1 MAKSAT
7 KKGALERISG
17 GAAAFM
23 QKFLPDAFLFAVVLT
38 VIVFVAAMLATGQG
52 PLAMLDHWGKG
63 IWGLLAFSMQMVLVL
78 VTGHV
83 LALAPP
89 FKKLLVRLAGIPKTP
104 FQGIALV
111 AIVSYTACILNWG
124 FGLVIGAIYA
134 KEIAKKL
141 KGIDYRLLIATAY
154 SGFVWWHAGF
164 SGSIPLSISTQ
175 PAPGTAIA
183 NTGGAMTQAAAFSE
197 TLFSPTNIFIVV
209 VSFIALPIITTMM
222 HPKNPEDVVTID
234 PSLLEEDDE
243 TPKVTKEQLATMTPA
258 EKLENLPFINI
269 ALGAMGLVYIILYFA
284 GLASF
289 NLDLNI
295 VNLIFLTAGV
305 FLHWTPRSLLNAV
318 SEAAKGAAGIILQFP
333 LYAGIQA
340 MMMGANATT
349 GVSLAGVISN
359 FFVNISIATGNPEKT
374 FPFFT
379 FISAGIVNFFIPSGG
394 GQWAVQGPIMVPTA
408 AALGNVSLP
417 QTAMAIAYGD
427 SWTNMIQPFWALP
440 ALGIAKL
447 GARDI
452 MGYSLI
458 VLIVTGIIAGAGL
471 LIFS

>member
-1 MAKSAT
+1 MAKAAS
-7 KKGALERISG
+7 KKGVLERISG

-38 VIVFVAAMLATGQG
+38 VIVFVFGMIATGQG
-52 PLAMLDHWGKG
+52 PLDMLNHWGKG
-63 IWGLLAFSMQMVLVL
+63 VWGLLAFSMQMVLVL

-89 FKKLLVRLAGIPKTP
+89 FKKLLVKLAGIPKTP

-111 AIVSYTACILNWG
+111 TIVSYVACILNWG

-141 KGIDYRLLIATAY
+141 KGIDYRLLIASAY
-154 SGFVWWHAGF
+154 AGFVWWHAGF

-175 PAPGTAIA
+175 PAAGAAIA
-183 NTGGAMTQAAAFSE
+183 NTGGTMTQAAAITQ
-197 TLFSPTNIFIVV
+197 TLFSPTNLFIVLATLIV
-209 VSFIALPIITTMM
+209 LPILTTMM
-222 HPKNPEDVVTID
+222 HPKNEEDVVSID
-234 PSLLEEDDE
+234 PSLLAEEE
-243 TPKVTKEQLATMTPA
+243 TPKLTKEQIAAMSPA
-258 EKLENLPFINI
+258 EKLENLPIINL
-269 ALGAMGLVYIILYFA
+269 ALGIMGVVYIVLYFS

-295 VNLIFLTAGV
+295 VNFIFLIAGV
-305 FLHWTPRSLLNAV
+305 ILHWTPRSLLNAV
-318 SEAAKGAAGIILQFP
+318 GEAAKGAGGIVLQFP

-340 MMMGANATT
+340 MMVGANAAT
-349 GVSLAGVISN
+349 GVSLASVISS
-359 FFVNISIATGNPEKT
+359 FFVNISTVKT
-374 FPFFT
+374 LPFFT
-379 FISAGIVNFFIPSGG
+379 FISAGIVNFFVPSGG
-394 GQWAVQGPIMVPTA
+394 GQWAVQGPVMLPA
-408 AALGNVSLP
+408 AQELGVELP
-417 QTAMAIAYGD
+417 RVAMAIAYGD

-452 MGYSLI
+452 MGYTLI
-458 VLIVTGIIAGAGL
+458 VLVVTGIIAGAGL
-471 LIFS
+471 LLF

>member
-1 MAKSAT
+1 MAKAAS

-38 VIVFVAAMLATGQG
+38 VIVFVFGMIATGQG
-52 PLAMLDHWGKG
+52 PLDMLNHWGKG
-63 IWGLLAFSMQMVLVL
+63 VWGLLAFSMQMVLVL

-89 FKKLLVRLAGIPKTP
+89 FKKLLVKLAGIPKTP

-111 AIVSYTACILNWG
+111 TIVSYVACILNWG

-141 KGIDYRLLIATAY
+141 KGIDYRLLIASAY
-154 SGFVWWHAGF
+154 AGFVWWHAGF

-175 PAPGTAIA
+175 PAAGAAIA
-183 NTGGAMTQAAAFSE
+183 NTGGTMTQAAAITQ
-197 TLFSPTNIFIVV
+197 TLFSPTNLFIILATLIV
-209 VSFIALPIITTMM
+209 LPILTTMM
-222 HPKNPEDVVTID
+222 HPKNEEDVVSID
-234 PSLLEEDDE
+234 PSLLAEEE
-243 TPKVTKEQLATMTPA
+243 TPKLTKEQIAAMSPA
-258 EKLENLPFINI
+258 EKLENLPIINL
-269 ALGAMGLVYIILYFA
+269 ALGAMGVVYIVLYFS

-295 VNLIFLTAGV
+295 VNFIFLIAGV
-305 FLHWTPRSLLNAV
+305 ILHWTPRSLLNAV
-318 SEAAKGAAGIILQFP
+318 GEAAKGAGGIVLQFP

-340 MMMGANATT
+340 MMVGANAAT
-349 GVSLAGVISN
+349 GVSLASVISS
-359 FFVNISIATGNPEKT
+359 FFVGISTVKT
-374 FPFFT
+374 LPFFT
-379 FISAGIVNFFIPSGG
+379 FLSAGIVNFFVPSGG
-394 GQWAVQGPIMVPTA
+394 GQWAVQGPVMLPA
-408 AALGNVSLP
+408 AQELGVELP
-417 QTAMAIAYGD
+417 RVAMAIAYGD

-452 MGYSLI
+452 MGYTLI
-458 VLIVTGIIAGAGL
+458 VLVVTGIIAGAGL
-471 LIFS
+471 LLF

>member
-1 MAKSAT
+1 MAKAAS

-38 VIVFVAAMLATGQG
+38 VIVFVFGMIATGQG
-52 PLAMLDHWGKG
+52 PLDMLNHWGKG
-63 IWGLLAFSMQMVLVL
+63 VWGLLAFSMQMVLVL

-89 FKKLLVRLAGIPKTP
+89 FKKLLVKLAGIPKTP
-104 FQGIALV
+104 FQGIAFV
-111 AIVSYTACILNWG
+111 TIVSFVASILNWG

-141 KGIDYRLLIATAY
+141 RGIDYRLLIASAY
-154 SGFVWWHAGF
+154 AGFVWWHAGF

-175 PAPGTAIA
+175 PAAGAAIA
-183 NTGGAMTQAAAFSE
+183 NTGGTMTQAAAITQ
-197 TLFSPTNIFIVV
+197 TLFSPTNLFIILATLIV
-209 VSFIALPIITTMM
+209 LPILTTMM
-222 HPKNPEDVVTID
+222 HPKNEEDVVSID
-234 PSLLEEDDE
+234 PSLLAEEE
-243 TPKVTKEQLATMTPA
+243 TPKLTKEQIAAMSPA
-258 EKLENLPFINI
+258 EKLENLPIINL
-269 ALGAMGLVYIILYFA
+269 ALGIMGVIYIVLYFS

-295 VNLIFLTAGV
+295 VNFIFLIAGV
-305 FLHWTPRSLLNAV
+305 LLHWTPRSLLNAV
-318 SEAAKGAAGIILQFP
+318 GEAAKGAGGIVLQFP

-340 MMMGANATT
+340 MMVGANAAT
-349 GVSLAGVISN
+349 GVSLASVISS
-359 FFVNISIATGNPEKT
+359 FFVSISTVRT

-379 FISAGIVNFFIPSGG
+379 FLSAGIVNFFVPSGG
-394 GQWAVQGPIMVPTA
+394 GQWAVQGPVMLPA
-408 AALGNVSLP
+408 AQELGIELP
-417 QTAMAIAYGD
+417 KVAMAIAYGD

-452 MGYSLI
+452 MGYTLI
-458 VLIVTGIIAGAGL
+458 VLVVTGIIAAAGL
-471 LIFS
+471 LLF

>member
-1 MAKSAT
+1 MAKAAS
-7 KKGALERISG
+7 KKGVLERISG

-38 VIVFVAAMLATGQG
+38 VIVFVFGMIATGQG
-52 PLAMLDHWGKG
+52 PLAMLNHWGKG
-63 IWGLLAFSMQMVLVL
+63 VWGLLAFSMQMVLVL

-89 FKKLLVRLAGIPKTP
+89 FKKLLVKLAGIPKTP
-104 FQGIALV
+104 FQGIAFV
-111 AIVSYTACILNWG
+111 TIVSFVASILNWG

-141 KGIDYRLLIATAY
+141 RGIDYRLLIASAY
-154 SGFVWWHAGF
+154 AGFVWWHAGF

-175 PAPGTAIA
+175 PAAGAAIA
-183 NTGGAMTQAAAFSE
+183 NTGGTMTQAAAITQ
-197 TLFSPTNIFIVV
+197 TLFSPTNLFIILATLIV
-209 VSFIALPIITTMM
+209 LPILTTMM
-222 HPKNPEDVVTID
+222 HPKNEEDVVSID
-234 PSLLEEDDE
+234 PSLLAEEE
-243 TPKVTKEQLATMTPA
+243 TPKLTKEQIAAMSPA
-258 EKLENLPFINI
+258 EKLENLPIINL
-269 ALGAMGLVYIILYFA
+269 ALGIMGVIYIVLYFS

-295 VNLIFLTAGV
+295 VNFIFLIAGV
-305 FLHWTPRSLLNAV
+305 LLHWTPRSLLNAV
-318 SEAAKGAAGIILQFP
+318 GEAAKGAGGIVLQFP

-340 MMMGANATT
+340 MMVGANAAT
-349 GVSLAGVISN
+349 GVSLASVISS
-359 FFVNISIATGNPEKT
+359 FFVSISTVKT

-379 FISAGIVNFFIPSGG
+379 FLSAGIVNFFVPSGG
-394 GQWAVQGPIMVPTA
+394 GQWAVQGPVMLPA
-408 AALGNVSLP
+408 AQELGIELP
-417 QTAMAIAYGD
+417 KVAMAIAYGD

-452 MGYSLI
+452 MGYTLI
-458 VLIVTGIIAGAGL
+458 VLVVTGIIAGAGL
-471 LIFS
+471 LLF

>member
-1 MAKSAT
+1 MAKAAS
-7 KKGALERISG
+7 KKGVLERISG

-38 VIVFVAAMLATGQG
+38 VIVFVFGMIATGQG
-52 PLAMLDHWGKG
+52 PLDMLNHWGKG
-63 IWGLLAFSMQMVLVL
+63 VWGLLAFSMQMVLVL

-89 FKKLLVRLAGIPKTP
+89 FKKLLVKLAGIPKTP

-111 AIVSYTACILNWG
+111 TIVSFVACILNWG

-141 KGIDYRLLIATAY
+141 KGIDYRLLIASAY
-154 SGFVWWHAGF
+154 AGFVWWHAGF

-175 PAPGTAIA
+175 PAAGAAIA
-183 NTGGAMTQAAAFSE
+183 NTGGTMTQAAAITQ
-197 TLFSPTNIFIVV
+197 TLFSPTNLFIVLATLIV
-209 VSFIALPIITTMM
+209 LPILTTMM
-222 HPKNPEDVVTID
+222 HPKNEEDVVSID
-234 PSLLEEDDE
+234 PSLLAEEE
-243 TPKVTKEQLATMTPA
+243 TPKLTKEQIAAMTPA
-258 EKLENLPFINI
+258 EKLENLPIINL
-269 ALGAMGLVYIILYFA
+269 ALGAMGVVYIVLYFS

-295 VNLIFLTAGV
+295 VNFIFLIAGV
-305 FLHWTPRSLLNAV
+305 ILHWTPRSLLNAV
-318 SEAAKGAAGIILQFP
+318 GEAAKGAGGIVLQFP

-340 MMMGANATT
+340 MMVGANAAT
-349 GVSLAGVISN
+349 GVSLASVISS
-359 FFVNISIATGNPEKT
+359 FFVSISTVKT
-374 FPFFT
+374 LPFFT
-379 FISAGIVNFFIPSGG
+379 FISAGIVNFFVPSGG
-394 GQWAVQGPIMVPTA
+394 GQWAVQGPVMLPA
-408 AALGNVSLP
+408 AQELGVELP
-417 QTAMAIAYGD
+417 RVAMAIAYGD

-452 MGYSLI
+452 MGYTLI
-458 VLIVTGIIAGAGL
+458 VLVVTGIIAGAGL
-471 LIFS
+471 SLF

>member
-1 MAKSAT
+1 MAKAAS
-7 KKGALERISG
+7 KKGVLERISG

-38 VIVFVAAMLATGQG
+38 VIVFVFGMIATGQG
-52 PLAMLDHWGKG
+52 PLAMLTHWGKG
-63 IWGLLAFSMQMVLVL
+63 VWGLLAFSMQMVLVL

-89 FKKLLVRLAGIPKTP
+89 FKKLLVKLAGIPKTP

-111 AIVSYTACILNWG
+111 TIVSYVACILNWG

-141 KGIDYRLLIATAY
+141 KGIDYRLLIASAY
-154 SGFVWWHAGF
+154 AGFVWWHAGF

-175 PAPGTAIA
+175 PAAGAAIA
-183 NTGGAMTQAAAFSE
+183 NTGGTMTQAAAITQ
-197 TLFSPTNIFIVV
+197 TLFSPTNLFIVLATLIV
-209 VSFIALPIITTMM
+209 LPILTTMM
-222 HPKNPEDVVTID
+222 HPKNEEDVVSID
-234 PSLLEEDDE
+234 PSLLAEEE
-243 TPKVTKEQLATMTPA
+243 APKLTKEQIAAMSPA
-258 EKLENLPFINI
+258 EKLENLPIINL
-269 ALGAMGLVYIILYFA
+269 ALGAMGVVYIVLYFS

-295 VNLIFLTAGV
+295 VNFIFLIAGV
-305 FLHWTPRSLLNAV
+305 ILHWTPRSLLNAV
-318 SEAAKGAAGIILQFP
+318 GEAAKGAGGIVLQFP

-340 MMMGANATT
+340 MMVGVNVET
-349 GVSLAGVISN
+349 GVSLAKVISN
-359 FFVNISIATGNPEKT
+359 FFVSISTVKT
-374 FPFFT
+374 LPFFT
-379 FISAGIVNFFIPSGG
+379 FLSAGIVNFFVPSGG
-394 GQWAVQGPIMVPTA
+394 GQWAVQGPVMLPA
-408 AALGNVSLP
+408 AQDLGVDLP
-417 QTAMAIAYGD
+417 KVAMAIAYGD

-452 MGYSLI
+452 MGYTLI
-458 VLIVTGIIAGAGL
+458 VLVVTGIIAGAGL
-471 LIFS
+471 LLF

>member
-1 MAKSAT
+1 MAKAAS

-38 VIVFVAAMLATGQG
+38 VIVFVFGMIATGQG
-52 PLAMLDHWGKG
+52 PLDMLKHWGKG
-63 IWGLLAFSMQMVLVL
+63 VWGLLAFSMQMVLVL

-89 FKKLLVRLAGIPKTP
+89 FKKLLIKLAGIPKTP

-111 AIVSYTACILNWG
+111 TIVSYVACILNWG

-141 KGIDYRLLIATAY
+141 KGIDYRLLIASAY
-154 SGFVWWHAGF
+154 AGFVWWHAGF

-175 PAPGTAIA
+175 PAAGAAIA
-183 NTGGAMTQAAAFSE
+183 NTGGTMTQAAAITQ
-197 TLFSPTNIFIVV
+197 TLFSPTNLFIILATLIV
-209 VSFIALPIITTMM
+209 LPILTTMM
-222 HPKNPEDVVTID
+222 HPKNEEDVVSID
-234 PSLLEEDDE
+234 PSLLAEEE
-243 TPKVTKEQLATMTPA
+243 TPKLTKEQIAAMSPA
-258 EKLENLPFINI
+258 EKLENLPIINL
-269 ALGAMGLVYIILYFA
+269 ALGAMGVVYIVLYFS

-295 VNLIFLTAGV
+295 VNFIFLIAGV
-305 FLHWTPRSLLNAV
+305 ILHWTPRSLLNAV
-318 SEAAKGAAGIILQFP
+318 GEAAKGAGGIVLQFP

-340 MMMGANATT
+340 MMVGANAAT
-349 GVSLAGVISN
+349 GVSLASVISS
-359 FFVNISIATGNPEKT
+359 FFVGISTVKT
-374 FPFFT
+374 LPFFT
-379 FISAGIVNFFIPSGG
+379 FLSAGIVNFFVPSGG
-394 GQWAVQGPIMVPTA
+394 GQWAVQGPVMLPA
-408 AALGNVSLP
+408 AQELGVELP
-417 QTAMAIAYGD
+417 RVAMAIAYGD

-452 MGYSLI
+452 MGYTLI
-458 VLIVTGIIAGAGL
+458 VLVVTGIIAGAGL
-471 LIFS
+471 LLF

>member
-7 KKGALERISG
+7 KKGVLERISG

-38 VIVFVAAMLATGQG
+38 VIVFIASMLATGQG
-52 PLAMLDHWGKG
+52 PLAMLNHWGKG
-63 IWGLLAFSMQMVLVL
+63 VWGLLAFSMQMVLVL

-89 FKKLLVRLAGIPKTP
+89 FKKLLVKLAGIPKTP

-111 AIVSYTACILNWG
+111 TIVSYVACILNWG

-141 KGIDYRLLIATAY
+141 RGIDYRLLIASAY
-154 SGFVWWHAGF
+154 AGFVWWHAGF

-175 PAPGTAIA
+175 PAAGAAIA
-183 NTGGAMTQAAAFSE
+183 NTGGTMTQAASIAQ
-197 TLFSPTNIFIVV
+197 TLFSPTNLFIIL
-209 VSFIALPIITTMM
+209 VSLIVLPILTTLM
-222 HPKNPEDVVTID
+222 HPKNEADVISID
-234 PSLLEEDDE
+234 PSLLEEE
-243 TPKVTKEQLATMTPA
+243 EAPKVTKEQIAAMSPA
-258 EKLENLPFINI
+258 EKLENLPIINL
-269 ALGAMGLVYIILYFA
+269 ALGAMGVVYIVLYFS

-295 VNLIFLTAGV
+295 VNFIFLIAGV
-305 FLHWTPRSLLNAV
+305 ILHWTPRSLLNAV
-318 SEAAKGAAGIILQFP
+318 GEAAKGAGGIVLQFP

-340 MMMGANATT
+340 MMVGGNAD
-349 GVSLAGVISN
+349 GVSLASVISS
-359 FFVNISIATGNPEKT
+359 FFVSISTVKT

-379 FISAGIVNFFIPSGG
+379 FLSAGIVNFFVPSGG
-394 GQWAVQGPIMVPTA
+394 GQWAVQGPVMLPA
-408 AALGNVSLP
+408 AQEIGVELP
-417 QTAMAIAYGD
+417 KVAMAIAYGD

-452 MGYSLI
+452 MGYTLI
-458 VLIVTGIIAGAGL
+458 VLIVTGVIASLGL
-471 LIFS
+471 LLF

>member
-1 MAKSAT
+1 MAKAAS
-7 KKGALERISG
+7 KKGVLERISG

-38 VIVFVAAMLATGQG
+38 VIVFVFGMIATGQG
-52 PLAMLDHWGKG
+52 PLAMLTHWGKG
-63 IWGLLAFSMQMVLVL
+63 VWGLLAFSMQMVLVL

-89 FKKLLVRLAGIPKTP
+89 FKKLLVKLAGIPKTP

-111 AIVSYTACILNWG
+111 TIVSYVACILNWG

-141 KGIDYRLLIATAY
+141 RGIDYRLLIASAY
-154 SGFVWWHAGF
+154 AGFVWWHAGF

-175 PAPGTAIA
+175 PAAGAAIA
-183 NTGGAMTQAAAFSE
+183 NTGGTMTQAAAITQ
-197 TLFSPTNIFIVV
+197 TLFSPTNLFIVLATLIV
-209 VSFIALPIITTMM
+209 LPILTTMM
-222 HPKNPEDVVTID
+222 HPKNEEDVVSID
-234 PSLLEEDDE
+234 PSLLAEEE
-243 TPKVTKEQLATMTPA
+243 APKLTKEQIAAMSPA
-258 EKLENLPFINI
+258 EKLENLPIINL
-269 ALGAMGLVYIILYFA
+269 ALGAMGVVYIVLYFS

-295 VNLIFLTAGV
+295 VNFIFLIAGV
-305 FLHWTPRSLLNAV
+305 ILHWTPRSLLNAV
-318 SEAAKGAAGIILQFP
+318 GEAAKGAGGIVLQFP

-340 MMMGANATT
+340 MMVGANAAT
-349 GVSLAGVISN
+349 GVSLASVISS
-359 FFVNISIATGNPEKT
+359 FFVGISTVKT
-374 FPFFT
+374 LPFFT
-379 FISAGIVNFFIPSGG
+379 FLSAGIVNFFVPSGG
-394 GQWAVQGPIMVPTA
+394 GQWAVQGPVMLPA
-408 AALGNVSLP
+408 AQELGVELP
-417 QTAMAIAYGD
+417 RVAMAIAYGD

-452 MGYSLI
+452 MGYTLI
-458 VLIVTGIIAGAGL
+458 VLVVTGIIAGAGL
-471 LIFS
+471 LLF

>member
-1 MAKSAT
+1 MAKSAV
-7 KKGALERISG
+7 KKGVLERISG

-38 VIVFVAAMLATGQG
+38 VIVFLGGMVATGQG
-52 PLAMLDHWGKG
+52 PIAMLTHWGKG
-63 IWGLLAFSMQMVLVL
+63 VWGLLAFSMQMVLVL

-89 FKKLLVRLAGIPKTP
+89 FKKLLVRLAAIPKTP

-111 AIVSYTACILNWG
+111 TIVSYIACILNWG

-141 KGIDYRLLIATAY
+141 RGIDYRLLIASAY
-154 SGFVWWHAGF
+154 CGFVWWHAGF

-183 NTGGAMTQAAAFSE
+183 NTGGVMTQAAAFTE

-209 VSFIALPIITTMM
+209 VSFLVLPVVTMLM
-222 HPKNPEDVVTID
+222 HPRNEEDVVSID
-234 PSLLEEDDE
+234 PSLLKEEE
-243 TPKVTKEQLATMTPA
+243 TPKVTKEQLAAMSPA
-258 EKLENLPFINI
+258 EKLENLPIINL
-269 ALGAMGLVYIILYFA
+269 ALGAMGVVYIILYFS

-295 VNLIFLTAGV
+295 VNFIFLTAGV
-305 FLHWTPRSLLNAV
+305 LLHWTPRSLLNAV
-318 SEAAKGAAGIILQFP
+318 GEAAKGAGGIVLQFP

-340 MMMGANATT
+340 MMVGANAVT
-349 GVSLAGVISN
+349 GASLASVISN
-359 FFVNISIATGNPEKT
+359 FFVNISVATGNPEKT

-379 FISAGIVNFFIPSGG
+379 FLSAGIVNFFVPSGG
-394 GQWAVQGPIMVPTA
+394 GQWAVQGPVMLPA
-408 AALGNVSLP
+408 AQALGNVSLP

-458 VLIVTGIIAGAGL
+458 VLIVTGVIASAGL

>member
-1 MAKSAT
+1 MAKAAS

-38 VIVFVAAMLATGQG
+38 VIVFVFGMIATGQG
-52 PLAMLDHWGKG
+52 PLDMLKHWGKG
-63 IWGLLAFSMQMVLVL
+63 VWGLLAFSMQMVLVL

-89 FKKLLVRLAGIPKTP
+89 FKKLLVKLAGIPKTP

-111 AIVSYTACILNWG
+111 TIVSYVACILNWG

-141 KGIDYRLLIATAY
+141 KGIDYRLLIASAY
-154 SGFVWWHAGF
+154 AGFVWWHAGF

-175 PAPGTAIA
+175 PAAGAAIA
-183 NTGGAMTQAAAFSE
+183 NTGGTMTQAATITQ
-197 TLFSPTNIFIVV
+197 TLFSPTNLFIVLATLIV
-209 VSFIALPIITTMM
+209 LPILTTMM
-222 HPKNPEDVVTID
+222 HPKNEEDVVSID
-234 PSLLEEDDE
+234 PSLLAEEE
-243 TPKVTKEQLATMTPA
+243 TPKLTKEQIAAMSPA
-258 EKLENLPFINI
+258 EKLENLPIINLV
-269 ALGAMGLVYIILYFA
+269 LGAMGVVYIVLYFS

-295 VNLIFLTAGV
+295 VNFIFLIAGV
-305 FLHWTPRSLLNAV
+305 ILHWTPRSLLNAV
-318 SEAAKGAAGIILQFP
+318 GEAAKGAGGIVLQFP

-340 MMMGANATT
+340 MMVGANAAT
-349 GVSLAGVISN
+349 GVSLASVIST
-359 FFVNISIATGNPEKT
+359 FFVNISTVKT

-379 FISAGIVNFFIPSGG
+379 FISAGIVNFFVPSGG
-394 GQWAVQGPIMVPTA
+394 GQWAVQGPVMLPA
-408 AALGNVSLP
+408 AQELGVELP
-417 QTAMAIAYGD
+417 RVAMAIAYGD

-452 MGYSLI
+452 MGYTLL
-458 VLIVTGIIAGAGL
+458 VLVATGVIAALGL
-471 LIFS
+471 LLF

>member
-1 MAKSAT
+1 MAKAAS
-7 KKGALERISG
+7 KKGVLERISG

-38 VIVFVAAMLATGQG
+38 VIVFVFGMIATGQG
-52 PLAMLDHWGKG
+52 PLAMLNHWGKG
-63 IWGLLAFSMQMVLVL
+63 VWGLLAFSMQMVLVL

-89 FKKLLVRLAGIPKTP
+89 FKKLLVKLAGIPKTP
-104 FQGIALV
+104 FQGIAFV
-111 AIVSYTACILNWG
+111 TIVSFVASILNWG

-141 KGIDYRLLIATAY
+141 RGIDYRLLIASAY
-154 SGFVWWHAGF
+154 AGFVWWHAGF

-175 PAPGTAIA
+175 PAAGAAIA
-183 NTGGAMTQAAAFSE
+183 NTGGTMTQAAAITQ
-197 TLFSPTNIFIVV
+197 TLFSPTNLFIILATLIV
-209 VSFIALPIITTMM
+209 LPILTTMM
-222 HPKNPEDVVTID
+222 HPKNEEDVVSID
-234 PSLLEEDDE
+234 PSLLAEEE
-243 TPKVTKEQLATMTPA
+243 TPKLTKEQIAAMSPA
-258 EKLENLPFINI
+258 EKLENLPIINL
-269 ALGAMGLVYIILYFA
+269 ALGIMGVIYIVLYFS

-295 VNLIFLTAGV
+295 VNFIFLIAGV
-305 FLHWTPRSLLNAV
+305 LLHWTPRSLLNAV
-318 SEAAKGAAGIILQFP
+318 GEAAKGAGGIVLQFP

-340 MMMGANATT
+340 MMVGANAAT
-349 GVSLAGVISN
+349 GVSLASVISS
-359 FFVNISIATGNPEKT
+359 FFVSISTVKT

-379 FISAGIVNFFIPSGG
+379 FLSAGIVNFFVPSGG
-394 GQWAVQGPIMVPTA
+394 GQWAVQGPVMLPA
-408 AALGNVSLP
+408 AQELGIELP
-417 QTAMAIAYGD
+417 KVAMAIAYGD

-452 MGYSLI
+452 MGYTLI
-458 VLIVTGIIAGAGL
+458 VLVVTGIIAAAGL
-471 LIFS
+471 LLF

>member
-1 MAKSAT
+1 MAKAAS
-7 KKGALERISG
+7 KKGVLERISG

-38 VIVFVAAMLATGQG
+38 VIVFVFGMIATGQG
-52 PLAMLDHWGKG
+52 PLDMLNHWGKG
-63 IWGLLAFSMQMVLVL
+63 VWGLLAFSMQMVLVL

-89 FKKLLVRLAGIPKTP
+89 FKKLLVKLAGIPKTP
-104 FQGIALV
+104 FQGIAFV
-111 AIVSYTACILNWG
+111 TIVSFVASILNWG

-141 KGIDYRLLIATAY
+141 RGIDYRLLIASAY
-154 SGFVWWHAGF
+154 AGFVWWHAGF

-175 PAPGTAIA
+175 PAAGAAIA
-183 NTGGAMTQAAAFSE
+183 NTGGTMTQAAAITQ
-197 TLFSPTNIFIVV
+197 TLFSPTNLFIILATLIV
-209 VSFIALPIITTMM
+209 LPILTTMM
-222 HPKNPEDVVTID
+222 HPKNEEDVVSID
-234 PSLLEEDDE
+234 PSLLAEEE
-243 TPKVTKEQLATMTPA
+243 TPKVTKEQIAAMSPA
-258 EKLENLPFINI
+258 QKLENLPIINL
-269 ALGAMGLVYIILYFA
+269 ALGIMGVVYIVLYFS

-295 VNLIFLTAGV
+295 VNFIFLIAGV
-305 FLHWTPRSLLNAV
+305 LLHWTPRSLLNAV
-318 SEAAKGAAGIILQFP
+318 GEAAKGAGGIVLQFP

-340 MMMGANATT
+340 MMVGANAVT
-349 GVSLAGVISN
+349 GVSLASVISS
-359 FFVNISIATGNPEKT
+359 FFVSISTVRT

-379 FISAGIVNFFIPSGG
+379 FLSAGIVNFFVPSGG
-394 GQWAVQGPIMVPTA
+394 GQWAVQGPVMLPA
-408 AALGNVSLP
+408 AQELGIELP
-417 QTAMAIAYGD
+417 KVAMAIAYGD

-452 MGYSLI
+452 MGYTLI
-458 VLIVTGIIAGAGL
+458 VLVVTGIIAAAGL
-471 LIFS
+471 LLF

>member
-1 MAKSAT
+1 MAKAAS
-7 KKGALERISG
+7 KKGVLERISG

-38 VIVFVAAMLATGQG
+38 VIVFVFGMIATGQG
-52 PLAMLDHWGKG
+52 PLAMLNHWGKG
-63 IWGLLAFSMQMVLVL
+63 VWGLLAFSMQMVLVL

-89 FKKLLVRLAGIPKTP
+89 FKKLLVKLAGIPKTP
-104 FQGIALV
+104 FQGIAFV
-111 AIVSYTACILNWG
+111 TIVSFVASILNWG

-141 KGIDYRLLIATAY
+141 RGIDYRLLIASAY
-154 SGFVWWHAGF
+154 AGFVWWHAGF

-175 PAPGTAIA
+175 PAAGAAIA
-183 NTGGAMTQAAAFSE
+183 NTGGTMTQAAAITQ
-197 TLFSPTNIFIVV
+197 TLFSPTNLFIVLATLV
-209 VSFIALPIITTMM
+209 VLPIITTMM
-222 HPKNPEDVVTID
+222 HPKNEEDVVSID
-234 PSLLEEDDE
+234 PSLLAEEE
-243 TPKVTKEQLATMTPA
+243 TPKLTKEQIAAMSPA
-258 EKLENLPFINI
+258 EKLENLPIINL
-269 ALGAMGLVYIILYFA
+269 ALGIMGVIYIVLYFS

-295 VNLIFLTAGV
+295 VNFIFLIAGV
-305 FLHWTPRSLLNAV
+305 LLHWTPRSLLNAV
-318 SEAAKGAAGIILQFP
+318 GEAAKGAGGIVLQFP

-340 MMMGANATT
+340 MMVGANAAT
-349 GVSLAGVISN
+349 GVSLASVISS
-359 FFVNISIATGNPEKT
+359 FFVSISTVKT

-379 FISAGIVNFFIPSGG
+379 FLSAGIVNFFVPSGG
-394 GQWAVQGPIMVPTA
+394 GQWAVQGPVMLPA
-408 AALGNVSLP
+408 AQELGIELP
-417 QTAMAIAYGD
+417 KVAMAIAYGD

-452 MGYSLI
+452 MGYTLI
-458 VLIVTGIIAGAGL
+458 VLVVTGIIAGAGL
-471 LIFS
+471 LLF

>member
-1 MAKSAT
+1 MAKAAS
-7 KKGALERISG
+7 KKGVLERISG

-38 VIVFVAAMLATGQG
+38 VIVFVFGMIATGQG
-52 PLAMLDHWGKG
+52 PLDMLNHWGKG
-63 IWGLLAFSMQMVLVL
+63 VWGLLAFSMQMVLVL

-89 FKKLLVRLAGIPKTP
+89 FKKLLVKLAGIPKTP

-111 AIVSYTACILNWG
+111 TIVSYVACILNWG

-141 KGIDYRLLIATAY
+141 KGIDYRLLIASAY
-154 SGFVWWHAGF
+154 AGFVWWHAGF

-175 PAPGTAIA
+175 PAAGAAIA
-183 NTGGAMTQAAAFSE
+183 NTGGTMTQAAAITQ
-197 TLFSPTNIFIVV
+197 TLFSPTNLFIVL
-209 VSFIALPIITTMM
+209 VSLIVLPIVTTMM
-222 HPKNPEDVVTID
+222 HPKNEEDVISID
-234 PSLLEEDDE
+234 PSLLAEEE
-243 TPKVTKEQLATMTPA
+243 TPKLTKEQIAAMSPA
-258 EKLENLPFINI
+258 EKLENLPIINL
-269 ALGAMGLVYIILYFA
+269 ALGAMGVVYIVLYFS

-295 VNLIFLTAGV
+295 VNFIFLIAGV
-305 FLHWTPRSLLNAV
+305 ILHWTPRSLLNAV
-318 SEAAKGAAGIILQFP
+318 GEAAKGAGGIVLQFP

-340 MMMGANATT
+340 MMVGANAAT
-349 GVSLAGVISN
+349 GVSLASVISS
-359 FFVNISIATGNPEKT
+359 FFVGISTVKT
-374 FPFFT
+374 LPFFT
-379 FISAGIVNFFIPSGG
+379 FISAGIVNFFVPSGG
-394 GQWAVQGPIMVPTA
+394 GQWAVQGPVMLPA
-408 AALGNVSLP
+408 AQELGVELP
-417 QTAMAIAYGD
+417 KVAMAIAYGD

-452 MGYSLI
+452 MGYTLI
-458 VLIVTGIIAGAGL
+458 VLVVTGIIAGAGL
-471 LIFS
+471 LLF

>member
-1 MAKSAT
+1 MAKAAS
-7 KKGALERISG
+7 KKGVLERISG

-38 VIVFVAAMLATGQG
+38 VIVFVFGMIATGQG
-52 PLAMLDHWGKG
+52 PLAMLTHWGKG
-63 IWGLLAFSMQMVLVL
+63 VWGLLAFSMQMVLVL

-89 FKKLLVRLAGIPKTP
+89 FKKLLVKLAGIPKTP

-111 AIVSYTACILNWG
+111 TIVSYVACILNWG

-141 KGIDYRLLIATAY
+141 KGIDYRLLIASAY
-154 SGFVWWHAGF
+154 AGFVWWHAGF

-175 PAPGTAIA
+175 PAAGAAIA
-183 NTGGAMTQAAAFSE
+183 NTGGTMTQAAAITQ
-197 TLFSPTNIFIVV
+197 TLFSPTNLFIVLATLIV
-209 VSFIALPIITTMM
+209 LPILTTMM
-222 HPKNPEDVVTID
+222 HPKNEEDVVSID
-234 PSLLEEDDE
+234 PSLLAEEE
-243 TPKVTKEQLATMTPA
+243 APKLTKEQIAAMSPA
-258 EKLENLPFINI
+258 EKLENLPIINL
-269 ALGAMGLVYIILYFA
+269 ALGAMGVVYIVLYFS

-295 VNLIFLTAGV
+295 VNFIFLIAGV
-305 FLHWTPRSLLNAV
+305 ILHWTPRSLLNAV
-318 SEAAKGAAGIILQFP
+318 GEAAKGAGGIVLQFP

-340 MMMGANATT
+340 MMVGANAAT
-349 GVSLAGVISN
+349 GVSLASVISS
-359 FFVNISIATGNPEKT
+359 FFVGISTVKT
-374 FPFFT
+374 LPFFT
-379 FISAGIVNFFIPSGG
+379 FLSAGIVNFFVPSGG
-394 GQWAVQGPIMVPTA
+394 GQWAVQGPVMLPA
-408 AALGNVSLP
+408 AQELGVELP
-417 QTAMAIAYGD
+417 RVAMAIAYGD

-452 MGYSLI
+452 MGYTLI
-458 VLIVTGIIAGAGL
+458 VLVVTGIIAAAGL
-471 LIFS
+471 LLF

>member
-1 MAKSAT
+1 MAKAAS
-7 KKGALERISG
+7 KKGVLERISG

-38 VIVFVAAMLATGQG
+38 VIVFVFGMIATGQG
-52 PLAMLDHWGKG
+52 PLDMLNHWGKG
-63 IWGLLAFSMQMVLVL
+63 VWGLLAFSMQMVLVL

-89 FKKLLVRLAGIPKTP
+89 FKKLLVKLAGIPKTP

-111 AIVSYTACILNWG
+111 TIVSFVACILNWG

-141 KGIDYRLLIATAY
+141 KGIDYRLLIASAY
-154 SGFVWWHAGF
+154 AGFVWWHAGF

-175 PAPGTAIA
+175 PAAGAAIA
-183 NTGGAMTQAAAFSE
+183 NTGGTMTQAAAITQ
-197 TLFSPTNIFIVV
+197 TLFSPTNLFIVLATLIV
-209 VSFIALPIITTMM
+209 LPILTTMM
-222 HPKNPEDVVTID
+222 HPKNEEDVVSID
-234 PSLLEEDDE
+234 PSLLAEEE
-243 TPKVTKEQLATMTPA
+243 TPKLTKEQIAAMSPA
-258 EKLENLPFINI
+258 EKLENLPIINL
-269 ALGAMGLVYIILYFA
+269 ALGIMGVVYIVLYFS

-295 VNLIFLTAGV
+295 VNFIFLIAGV
-305 FLHWTPRSLLNAV
+305 ILHWTPRSLLNAV
-318 SEAAKGAAGIILQFP
+318 GEAAKGAGGIVLQFP

-340 MMMGANATT
+340 MMVGANAAT
-349 GVSLAGVISN
+349 GVSLASVISS
-359 FFVNISIATGNPEKT
+359 FFVSISTVKT
-374 FPFFT
+374 LPFFT
-379 FISAGIVNFFIPSGG
+379 FISAGIVNFFVPSGG
-394 GQWAVQGPIMVPTA
+394 GQWAVQGPVMLPA
-408 AALGNVSLP
+408 AQELGVELP
-417 QTAMAIAYGD
+417 RVAMAIAYGD

-452 MGYSLI
+452 MGYTLI
-458 VLIVTGIIAGAGL
+458 VLVVTGIIAGAGL
-471 LIFS
+471 LLF

>member
-1 MAKSAT
+1 MAKAAS

-38 VIVFVAAMLATGQG
+38 VIVFVFGMIATGQG
-52 PLAMLDHWGKG
+52 PLAMLTHWGKG
-63 IWGLLAFSMQMVLVL
+63 VWGLLAFSMQMVLVL

-89 FKKLLVRLAGIPKTP
+89 FKKLLVKLAGIPKTP

-111 AIVSYTACILNWG
+111 TIVSYVACILNWG

-141 KGIDYRLLIATAY
+141 KGIDYRLLIASAY
-154 SGFVWWHAGF
+154 AGFVWWHAGF

-175 PAPGTAIA
+175 PAAGAAIA
-183 NTGGAMTQAAAFSE
+183 NTGGTMTQAAAITQ
-197 TLFSPTNIFIVV
+197 TLFSPTNLFIVLATLIV
-209 VSFIALPIITTMM
+209 LPILTTMM
-222 HPKNPEDVVTID
+222 HPKNEEDVVSID
-234 PSLLEEDDE
+234 PSLLAEEE
-243 TPKVTKEQLATMTPA
+243 APKLTKEQIAAMSPA
-258 EKLENLPFINI
+258 EKLENLPIINL
-269 ALGAMGLVYIILYFA
+269 ALGAMGVVYIVLYFS

-295 VNLIFLTAGV
+295 VNFIFLIAGV
-305 FLHWTPRSLLNAV
+305 ILHWTPRSLLNAV
-318 SEAAKGAAGIILQFP
+318 GEAAKGAGGIVLQFP

-340 MMMGANATT
+340 MMVGANAAT
-349 GVSLAGVISN
+349 GVSLASVIST
-359 FFVNISIATGNPEKT
+359 FFVNISTVKT

-379 FISAGIVNFFIPSGG
+379 FISAGIVNFFVPSGG
-394 GQWAVQGPIMVPTA
+394 GQWAVQGPVMLPA
-408 AALGNVSLP
+408 AQELGVELP
-417 QTAMAIAYGD
+417 RVAMAIAYGD

-452 MGYSLI
+452 MGYTLI
-458 VLIVTGIIAGAGL
+458 VLVVTGIIAGAGL
-471 LIFS
+471 LLF

>member
-1 MAKSAT
+1 MAKAAS
-7 KKGALERISG
+7 KKGVLERISG

-38 VIVFVAAMLATGQG
+38 VIVFVFGMIATGQG
-52 PLAMLDHWGKG
+52 PLAMLNHWGKG
-63 IWGLLAFSMQMVLVL
+63 VWGLLAFSMQMVLVL

-89 FKKLLVRLAGIPKTP
+89 FKKLLVKLAGIPKTP

-111 AIVSYTACILNWG
+111 TIVSFVACILNWG

-141 KGIDYRLLIATAY
+141 RGIDYRLLIASAY
-154 SGFVWWHAGF
+154 AGFVWWHAGF

-175 PAPGTAIA
+175 PAAGAAIA
-183 NTGGAMTQAAAFSE
+183 NTGGTMTQAAAITQ
-197 TLFSPTNIFIVV
+197 TLFSPTNLFIVL
-209 VSFIALPIITTMM
+209 VSLIVLPIVTTMM
-222 HPKNPEDVVTID
+222 HPKNEEDVISID
-234 PSLLEEDDE
+234 PSLLAEEE
-243 TPKVTKEQLATMTPA
+243 TPKVTKEQIAAMTPA
-258 EKLENLPFINI
+258 EKLENLPYINL
-269 ALGAMGLVYIILYFA
+269 ALGAMGVVYIVLYFS

-295 VNLIFLTAGV
+295 VNFIFLVAGV
-305 FLHWTPRSLLNAV
+305 LLHWTPRSLLNAV
-318 SEAAKGAAGIILQFP
+318 GEAAKGAGGIVLQFP

-340 MMMGANATT
+340 MMVGVNVET
-349 GVSLAGVISN
+349 GVSLAKVIST
-359 FFVNISIATGNPEKT
+359 FFVNISTVKT
-374 FPFFT
+374 LPFFT
-379 FISAGIVNFFIPSGG
+379 FLSAGIVNFFVPSGG
-394 GQWAVQGPIMVPTA
+394 GQWAVQGPVMLPA
-408 AALGNVSLP
+408 AQDLGVDLP
-417 QTAMAIAYGD
+417 KVAMAIAYGD

-452 MGYSLI
+452 MGYTLI
-458 VLIVTGIIAGAGL
+458 VLVVTGIIAGAGL
-471 LIFS
+471 LLF

>member
-1 MAKSAT
+1 MAKAAS
-7 KKGALERISG
+7 KKGVLERISG

-38 VIVFVAAMLATGQG
+38 VIVFVFGMIATGQG
-52 PLAMLDHWGKG
+52 PLDMLNHWGKG
-63 IWGLLAFSMQMVLVL
+63 VWGLLAFSMQMVLVL

-89 FKKLLVRLAGIPKTP
+89 FKKLLVKLAGIPKTP

-111 AIVSYTACILNWG
+111 TIVSFVACILNWG

-141 KGIDYRLLIATAY
+141 RGIDYRLLIASAY
-154 SGFVWWHAGF
+154 AGFVWWHAGF

-175 PAPGTAIA
+175 PAAGAAIA
-183 NTGGAMTQAAAFSE
+183 NTGGTMTQAAAITE
-197 TLFSPTNIFIVV
+197 TLFSPTNLFIILATLIV
-209 VSFIALPIITTMM
+209 LPILTTMM
-222 HPKNPEDVVTID
+222 HPKNEEDVVSID
-234 PSLLEEDDE
+234 PSLLAEEE
-243 TPKVTKEQLATMTPA
+243 TPKLTKEQIAAMTPA
-258 EKLENLPFINI
+258 EKLENLPIINL
-269 ALGAMGLVYIILYFA
+269 ALGAMGVVYIVLYFS

-295 VNLIFLTAGV
+295 VNFIFLIAGV
-305 FLHWTPRSLLNAV
+305 ILHWTPRSLLNAV
-318 SEAAKGAAGIILQFP
+318 GEAAKGAGGIVLQFP

-340 MMMGANATT
+340 MMVGANAAT
-349 GVSLAGVISN
+349 GVSLASVISS
-359 FFVNISIATGNPEKT
+359 FFVNISTVKT
-374 FPFFT
+374 LPFFT
-379 FISAGIVNFFIPSGG
+379 FISAGIVNFFVPSGG
-394 GQWAVQGPIMVPTA
+394 GQWAVQGPVMLPA
-408 AALGNVSLP
+408 AQELGVELP
-417 QTAMAIAYGD
+417 RVAMAIAYGD

-452 MGYSLI
+452 MGYTLI
-458 VLIVTGIIAGAGL
+458 VLVVTGIIAGAGL
-471 LIFS
+471 LLF

>member
-1 MAKSAT
+1 MAKAAA

-38 VIVFVAAMLATGQG
+38 VIVFVFGMIATGQG
-52 PLAMLDHWGKG
+52 PLDMLNHWGKG
-63 IWGLLAFSMQMVLVL
+63 VWGLLAFSMQMVLVL

-89 FKKLLVRLAGIPKTP
+89 FKKLLVKLAGIPKTP

-111 AIVSYTACILNWG
+111 TIVSYVACILNWG

-141 KGIDYRLLIATAY
+141 KGIDYRLLIASAY
-154 SGFVWWHAGF
+154 AGFVWWHAGF

-175 PAPGTAIA
+175 PAAGAAIA
-183 NTGGAMTQAAAFSE
+183 NTGGTMTQAATITQ
-197 TLFSPTNIFIVV
+197 TLFSPTNLFIVLATLIV
-209 VSFIALPIITTMM
+209 LPILTTMM
-222 HPKNPEDVVTID
+222 HPKNEEDVVSID
-234 PSLLEEDDE
+234 PSLLAEEE
-243 TPKVTKEQLATMTPA
+243 TPKLTKEQIAAMSPA
-258 EKLENLPFINI
+258 EKLENLPIINLV
-269 ALGAMGLVYIILYFA
+269 LGAMGVVYIVLYFS

-295 VNLIFLTAGV
+295 VNFIFLIAGV
-305 FLHWTPRSLLNAV
+305 ILHWTPRSLLNAV
-318 SEAAKGAAGIILQFP
+318 GEAAKGAGGIVLQFP

-340 MMMGANATT
+340 MMVGANAAT
-349 GVSLAGVISN
+349 GVSLASVIST
-359 FFVNISIATGNPEKT
+359 FFVNISTVKT

-379 FISAGIVNFFIPSGG
+379 FISAGIVNFFVPSGG
-394 GQWAVQGPIMVPTA
+394 GQWAVQGPVMLPA
-408 AALGNVSLP
+408 AQELGVELP
-417 QTAMAIAYGD
+417 RVAMAIAYGD

-452 MGYSLI
+452 MGYTLL
-458 VLIVTGIIAGAGL
+458 VLVATGVIAALGL
-471 LIFS
+471 LLF